1 MKNKPYFFVSIFIT
15 TSLFFLTACG
25 GGETSVNKPVS
36 TIDATTQTKKMPSGP
51 SNTAEVM
58 RGRGVFKENCQ
69 VCHGEKGIG
78 QVPNWRETLADGKYP
93 APPLNGTGH
102 TWHHP
107 EAALL
112 QTINNGG
119 LQIGGTMPAFKDK
132 LSAKDKR
139 AVLSYIESLWPEKTY
154 QMWLQRNQGK

>member
-1 MKNKPYFFVSIFIT
+1 MKTRLY
-15 TSLFFLTACG
+15 FLTITSFLILNACG
-25 GGETSVNKPVS
+25 NNN
-36 TIDATTQTKKMPSGP
+36 ATADKAIMTTDTATEAKKMASGP
-51 SNTAEVM
+51 SNSAEVI
-58 RGRGVFKENCQ
+58 RGRGIFKANCQ

-78 QVPNWRETLADGKYP
+78 QVPNWREPLANGKYP

-119 LQIGGTMPAFKDK
+119 IQIGGTMPAFKDK

-139 AVLSYIESLWPEKTY
+139 AVLSYIESLWPAKTY
-154 QMWLQRNQGK
+154 QMWLQRNQGN

>member
-1 MKNKPYFFVSIFIT
+1 MKTGLYFLTVTSFLILNACGDNNETANKPIIT
-15 TSLFFLTACG
+15 SDTTA
-25 GGETSVNKPVS
+25 
-36 TIDATTQTKKMPSGP
+36 KKMASGP

-58 RGRGVFKENCQ
+58 RGRGVFKANCQ

-78 QVPNWRETLADGKYP
+78 QVPNWREPLANGKYP

-119 LQIGGTMPAFKDK
+119 IKIGGTMPAFKDK

-139 AVLSYIESLWPEKTY
+139 AVLSYIESLWPAKTY
-154 QMWLQRNQGK
+154 QMWLQRNQGN